1 MGQEQRWITTP
12 LTCIAGNQPILT
24 LGATPVWADVFRETG
39 MLTCETI
46 EPLITRK
53 TRAIY
58 VLHKEGS
65 PAKIEDIY
73 KLKKKYKNLKIIE
86 DAAHAFGAKRKKLDL
101 FGDFVCFSFQAI
113 KHITTGDGGAIF
125 CSNKKDYQIARKLK
139 WFGVDRDERNSRDV
153 WREDIAEWGFKGNIN
168 DIASSIGLSQIKYI
182 NWILERCYKNG
193 KRYDEKI

>member
-1 MGQEQRWITTP
+1 MPLEAKNLINKTLYSGYLAEGKIAEKFRLKISKFIGNNNCVLTNSCTTAITIAMKISGVGPGTEVITTP

-24 LGATPVWADVFRETG
+24 LGATPVWADVSRETG

-86 DAAHAFGAKRKKLDL
+86 DAAHAFGAKRKKKKLDL
-101 FGDFVCFSFQAI
+101 LGTLFVSHFKQLNILRQEMVVQFFVVIRKII
-113 KHITTGDGGAIF
+113 KLQE
-125 CSNKKDYQIARKLK
+125 N
-139 WFGVDRDERNSRDV
+139 
-153 WREDIAEWGFKGNIN
+153 
-168 DIASSIGLSQIKYI
+168 
-182 NWILERCYKNG
+182 
-193 KRYDEKI
+193 